1 MTRRTHPPAL
11 LRRTGRTLR
20 EETPVRAGD
29 RLVVAV
35 SGGRDSM
42 ALLHVLAL
50 LADRL
55 DLVLHAHGVDHGLR
69 PEATRELD
77 LAEQLAAQLGVPFSR
92 SELALEAGGN
102 LQMRA
107 RIARYAALDAVA
119 DRLGARWVATAHHA
133 HDRAETLLM
142 QLLRGSRPRALAVLP
157 AHSERRLRPFVRSER
172 AAITRHL
179 LRHGIAH
186 ADDPSNQNRRFL
198 RVRIREELLPLMEQ
212 LAPGVVERLN
222 HVADELSEAAEII
235 VTDDQGLPLTL
246 GLGHRTQIRRALKL
260 TQCQARIR
268 LPGGV
273 EARLDTAVATAAQHT
288 RAAKTAP
295 RRENSEARR
304 AKPVKSD

>member
-29 RLVVAV
+29 RVIVAV

-42 ALLHVLAL
+42 ALLHVLAR
-50 LADRL
+50 LAERL
-55 DLVLHAHGVDHGLR
+55 GLTLHAHGVDHGLR
-69 PEATRELD
+69 AEAARELD
-77 LAEQLAAQLGVPFSR
+77 LAERFASELGVPFSR
-92 SELALEAGGN
+92 SELALEPGGN

-107 RIARYAALDAVA
+107 RLARYAALDALA
-119 DRLGARWVATAHHA
+119 DRLSARWVATAHHA

-157 AHSERRLRPFVRSER
+157 AWSERRLRPFVRSER

-186 ADDPSNQNRRFL
+186 SDDPSNQNRRFL
-198 RVRIREELLPLMEQ
+198 RVRVRDELLPLMEE

-222 HVADELSEAAEII
+222 HIADELSEAAEII
-235 VTDDQGLPLTL
+235 VTDDQGLPIAL

-260 TQCQARIR
+260 TQRQARIR
-268 LPGGV
+268 LPGGA
-273 EARLDTAVATAAQHT
+273 EARLDCSAATSTRQT

-295 RRENSEARR
+295 RGENSVATR

>member
-20 EETPVRAGD
+20 EETPVREGD
-29 RLVVAV
+29 RVVVAV

-50 LADRL
+50 LAERMG
-55 DLVLHAHGVDHGLR
+55 LVLHAHGVDHGLR
-69 PEATRELD
+69 PEAARELD
-77 LAEQLAAQLGVPFSR
+77 VAEQLAQELGVPFSR
-92 SELALEAGGN
+92 SRLAVPAGGN

-107 RIARYAALDAVA
+107 RLARYAALDRVA
-119 DRLGARWVATAHHA
+119 DGLGARWVATAHHA
-133 HDRAETLLM
+133 DDRAETLLM

-157 AHSERRLRPFVRSER
+157 AWTERRLRPFVRSQR

-186 ADDPSNQNRRFL
+186 SDDPSNQNRRFL
-198 RVRIREELLPLMEQ
+198 RVRVREELLPLMEE
-212 LAPGVVERLN
+212 LVPGVVEHLN

-235 VTDDQGLPLTL
+235 VTDEQGEPVAL

-260 TQCQARIR
+260 TQRQARIR
-268 LPGGV
+268 LAGGAEV
-273 EARLDTAVATAAQHT
+273 RLESASPTAGQ
-288 RAAKTAP
+288 RTAP
-295 RRENSEARR
+295 GKTRRPGENSEARR

>member
-1 MTRRTHPPAL
+1 MTHRTHPPAL

-20 EETPVRAGD
+20 EETPIRAGD
-29 RLVVAV
+29 RVVVAV

-50 LADRL
+50 LAERL
-55 DLVLHAHGVDHGLR
+55 GLVLHAHGVDHGLR
-69 PEATRELD
+69 PEAAAELD
-77 LAEQLAAQLGVPFSR
+77 LAERLARELGVPFSR
-92 SELALEAGGN
+92 TMLAVAPGGN

-107 RIARYAALDAVA
+107 RVARYAALDAVA
-119 DRLGARWVATAHHA
+119 DRIGARCVATAHHA
-133 HDRAETLLM
+133 NDRAETLLM

-157 AHSERRLRPFVRSER
+157 AWTERRLRPFVRSDR
-172 AAITRHL
+172 PAIARHL
-179 LRHGIAH
+179 LRHGIVH
-186 ADDPSNQNRRFL
+186 ADDPSNQSRRFL
-198 RVRIREELLPLMEQ
+198 RVRVREELLPLMEE

-222 HVADELSEAAEII
+222 HIADELTEAAEII
-235 VTDDQGLPLTL
+235 VTDEQGLVLPL

-273 EARLDTAVATAAQHT
+273 EARLETARATGADPAPSLKSKE
-288 RAAKTAP
+288 RA
-295 RRENSEARR
+295 ENSEGTR